1 MHLGILFLA
10 VAIAIFIRLC
20 WFRASSTW
28 ADRWQRTLGAFL
40 LPPIL
45 VLTTSMTV
53 LGMGHHGTMLRH
65 SVGWLGCHFAL
76 GFLGFAGILL
86 VYLFGQQWRSIQH
99 VHSLPSAAIAGKTG
113 RVLETPNLFAAQ
125 VGIWRSELIVSRGLL
140 ESLSREQIEAVLSHE
155 EAHGYY
161 RDTFLFLWLNWIRRF
176 TFWLP
181 RTESLWQEL
190 LLLRELRADQW
201 AAQRVDALTLAE
213 TLLLVVR
220 SASTTQ
226 NHHCAAFYDITPST
240 RLEERINFLLTQPE
254 ITQRQHSLWMWI
266 IPATLPILMPL
277 LHY

>member
-1 MHLGILFLA
+1 MHLGILFMA
-10 VAIAIFIRLC
+10 VAIAIFTRLC
-20 WFRASSTW
+20 WFRVSGTW

-53 LGMGHHGTMLRH
+53 LGMGHHGTMLRY
-65 SVGWLGCHFAL
+65 SVGWLGCHLAL
-76 GFLGFAGILL
+76 GFLGFAGVLL
-86 VYLFGQQWRSIQH
+86 VYLFGQQWRSLQQ
-99 VHSLPSAAIAGKTG
+99 VHALPSAAIAGKTG

-125 VGIWRSELIVSRGLL
+125 VGIWRSELVVSRGLL
-140 ESLSREQIEAVLSHE
+140 ESLSKEQIEAVLSHE

-161 RDTFLFLWLNWIRRF
+161 RDTFFFFWLNWIRQF

-181 RTESLWQEL
+181 RTESLWQDL

-226 NHHCAAFYDITPST
+226 NHHCAAFYDITPNT
-240 RLEERINFLLTQPE
+240 RLEERINFLLTQSE
-254 ITQRQHSLWMWI
+254 ITQSQHQLWVWI
-266 IPATLPILMPL
+266 LPATLPILMPL
-277 LHY
+277 LHC

>member
-1 MHLGILFLA
+1 MHLGILFMA

-20 WFRASSTW
+20 WFRASGTW

-40 LPPIL
+40 LPPVL
-45 VLTTSMTV
+45 LLTTSMTV
-53 LGMGHHGTMLRH
+53 FSMGHHGTMLRH
-65 SVGWLGCHFAL
+65 SVGWLGCHIAL
-76 GFLGFAGILL
+76 GFLIFAGVLL
-86 VYLFGQQWRSIQH
+86 VYLFGQHWQSLQQ
-99 VHSLPSAAIAGKTG
+99 VHSLPPAAIAGRTG
-113 RVLETPNLFAAQ
+113 RVLETANLFAAQ
-125 VGIWRSELIVSRGLL
+125 VGIWKSELVVSRGLL
-140 ESLSREQIEAVLSHE
+140 ESLNTAQIEAVLSHE

-161 RDTFLFLWLNWIRRF
+161 HDTFLFFWLNWIRRF

-220 SASTTQ
+220 STSTTQ
-226 NHHCAAFYDITPST
+226 NHHCAAFYDITSTT

-254 ITQRQHSLWMWI
+254 ITQSQHQLWIWI
-266 IPATLPILMPL
+266 LPATLPILTTL
-277 LHY
+277 LHC

>member
-1 MHLGILFLA
+1 MHLGILFMA

-20 WFRASSTW
+20 WFRTSGTW

-45 VLTTSMTV
+45 VLTTSLTV

-86 VYLFGQQWRSIQH
+86 VYLFGQQWRSLQQ
-99 VHSLPSAAIAGKTG
+99 VCSLKAVDVSGKTG
-113 RVLETPNLFAAQ
+113 RVLETPDLFAAQ
-125 VGIWRSELIVSRGLL
+125 VGIWKSELVVSRGLL
-140 ESLSREQIEAVLSHE
+140 KSLSTEQLEAVLSHE

-161 RDTFLFLWLNWIRRF
+161 RDTFFFFWLNWMRRF

-181 RTESLWQEL
+181 RTESLWQDL

-213 TLLLVVR
+213 TLLFVVR
-220 SASTTQ
+220 SASTTP
-226 NHHCAAFYDITPST
+226 NHHCAAFCDTASST

-254 ITQRQHSLWMWI
+254 VTQSRYQLWVWVL
-266 IPATLPILMPL
+266 PATLPMLTTL
-277 LHY
+277 LHC

>member
-1 MHLGILFLA
+1 MHLGILFTA

-20 WFRASSTW
+20 WFRTSGTW
-28 ADRWQRTLGAFL
+28 VDRWQRTLGAFL
-40 LPPIL
+40 LPPTL

-76 GFLGFAGILL
+76 GFLGFAGVLL
-86 VYLFGQQWRSIQH
+86 VYLFGQQWRSLQQ
-99 VHSLPSAAIAGKTG
+99 VYSLPSAAIAGRTG

-125 VGIWRSELIVSRGLL
+125 VGIWRSELVVSRGLL
-140 ESLSREQIEAVLSHE
+140 ESLSKEQIEAVLSHE

-161 RDTFLFLWLNWIRRF
+161 RDTFFFFWLNWVRRF

-220 SASTTQ
+220 SASTAH
-226 NHHCAAFYDITPST
+226 NYPCAAFYDITPTT
-240 RLEERINFLLTQPE
+240 RLEERINFLLTQSE
-254 ITQRQHSLWMWI
+254 ITQSQHQLWVGI
-266 IPATLPILMPL
+266 LPATLPILMPL
-277 LHY
+277 LHC